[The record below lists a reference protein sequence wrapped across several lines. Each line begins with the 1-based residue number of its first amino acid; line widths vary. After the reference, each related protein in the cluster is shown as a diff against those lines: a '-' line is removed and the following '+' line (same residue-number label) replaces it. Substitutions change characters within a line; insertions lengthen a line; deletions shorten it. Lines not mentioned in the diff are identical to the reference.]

1 MNTLFESVT
10 VTNVLD
16 DEPIFE
22 RQPFE
27 NLKTTQLMT
36 CEEAEKIIKSNLGI
50 VHNLANR
57 YAYGRNDHDEIT
69 SVAYMGYVKAI
80 NGFDPERLVNGKP
93 VKFVTFAYR
102 CITNEILF
110 YLRNENKETEKVIP
124 MNTMISTDKNGN
136 ELELEDILADETDMA
151 EECAMKDTVRIMM
164 NIVETYLTDEEKFI
178 IMSRFGIQCKQLTQ
192 SQIAEMIDMSQ
203 ANISK
208 KEKSIIQKIKIIMT
222 SKYGDS
228 IGY

>member
-1 MNTLFESVT
+1 MNTVFET
-10 VTNVLD
+10 VTIENIFD
-16 DEPIFE
+16 DEPVFE
-22 RQPFE
+22 RQEFE

-36 CEEAEKIIKSNLGI
+36 CEEAEKIVANNLGI

-69 SVAYMGYVKAI
+69 SVAYMGYIKAI
-80 NGFDPERLVNGKP
+80 NGFDPGRLVNGKP

-110 YLRNENKETEKVIP
+110 YLRNENKETEKIIP

-136 ELELEDILADETDMA
+136 ELELEDVLADETDMA
-151 EECAMKDTVRIMM
+151 EECAMQDTIKIMM
-164 NIVETYLTDEEKFI
+164 GIIDTYLSEEEKFI
-178 IMSRFGIQCKQLTQ
+178 ITARFGIGRKQLTQ

-208 KEKSIIQKIKIIMT
+208 KEKNIIQKIKIIMT

-228 IGY
+228 IG